1 MDDVRSGIFLLDV
14 LQFHQQNAI
23 CPQFRVVLVD
33 VFQEWLM
40 SCEPDL
46 HKPLQSL
53 LMSGWWFP
61 GPAIIDCARA
71 KSHQLCPTLCD
82 PMGCSP
88 PGSSIHWILQARIL
102 EWVAMP
108 SSKGSPPLAGGFFT
122 ASSTWGPPVLQRG
135 IINLIEG
142 FPGGSDAK
150 ESACNVGDLGSVPGL
165 GRAPGEGNGN
175 PLQYSCLETSMD
187 RGIWEA
193 TVHGVAKSWT

>member
-1 MDDVRSGIFLLDV
+1 MDDVRSGSFLLDV
-14 LQFHQQNAI
+14 LHFHQQNTI

-53 LMSGWWFP
+53 LMSGRWFP
-61 GPAIIDCARA
+61 GPAIIDCVRA

-108 SSKGSPPLAGGFFT
+108 SSKGSPPLAG
-122 ASSTWGPPVLQRG
+122 SLPLVPPGDPRYYR
-135 IINLIEG
+135 EG
-142 FPGGSDAK
+142 
-150 ESACNVGDLGSVPGL
+150 LL
-165 GRAPGEGNGN
+165 T
-175 PLQYSCLETSMD
+175 L
-187 RGIWEA
+187 
-193 TVHGVAKSWT
+193 

>member
-1 MDDVRSGIFLLDV
+1 MDDVRSGSFLLDV
-14 LQFHQQNAI
+14 LHFHQQNAI

-102 EWVAMP
+102 EWDAMP

-150 ESACNVGDLGSVPGL
+150 ESACNVGDLGLVPGL

-193 TVHGVAKSWT
+193 TVHGVAKSCT

>member
-1 MDDVRSGIFLLDV
+1 MDDVRSGSFLLDV
-14 LQFHQQNAI
+14 LHFHQQNAI
-23 CPQFRVVLVD
+23 CPYSRVVLVD

-61 GPAIIDCARA
+61 GPAVTEYAHA
-71 KSHQLCPTLCD
+71 KSHQLCLILCD

-88 PGSSIHWILQARIL
+88 PGSSVHWILQARIL
-102 EWVAMP
+102 ELVAMP

-122 ASSTWGPPVLQRG
+122 TSATWEPPVLPRA
-135 IINLIEG
+135 IINLVEG
-142 FPGGSDAK
+142 FPGGSDGK
-150 ESACNVGDLGSVPGL
+150 ESACNMGDLGSIPGL
-165 GRAPGEGNGN
+165 GRPPGEGNGY

-187 RGIWEA
+187 RGS
-193 TVHGVAKSWT
+193 GRL